1 MVELDE
7 SLTSYFPAAGCTDAV
22 ACVRNSCSGISMAA
36 IPRSERTPSASFKS
50 KITFIVQ
57 FHGPIYRKLRIAA
70 RVHINRIGVA
80 ITRITCSSVRFV
92 ISGPHTTQQSS
103 TLHWLS

>member
-7 SLTSYFPAAGCTDAV
+7 SLTSYFRAAGCTDAV
-22 ACVRNSCSGISMAA
+22 ACMRNSCSRISMAA
-36 IPRSERTPSASFKS
+36 IPRSERTTRPRAISFNF
-50 KITFIVQ
+50 T
-57 FHGPIYRKLRIAA
+57 YRKLRIAA

-92 ISGPHTTQQSS
+92 ESGPHTTQQSS